1 MMKFMS
7 MRSELVGDD
16 PIGLFKRW
24 LGEAEAS
31 EPNDPNAA
39 ALATS
44 TQDGIPNV
52 RMVLIKDVSNEGF
65 SFFTNA
71 QSQKGQEIA
80 ENSRVALCFHWK
92 SLRRQVRVAGS
103 VKPLPVESVDHY
115 FHTRSRA
122 SQIGACVSQQSHVLA
137 SRKVLEAEVAAFER
151 IHKDGEIPRP
161 TFWRGY
167 LLQPA
172 SIEFWMDGANRL
184 HDRRLFQ
191 RSDSSWNSVFL
202 YP

>member
-1 MMKFMS
+1 MMEFMS
-7 MRSELVGDD
+7 MRSELVGDG
-16 PIGLFKRW
+16 PIDLFKRW

-31 EPNDPNAA
+31 ELNDPNAA
-39 ALATS
+39 ALATA

-80 ENSRVALCFHWK
+80 ANPRVALCFHWK

-103 VKPLPVESVDHY
+103 LEPLPAESVDHY

-122 SQIGACVSQQSHVLA
+122 SQIGACVSQQSHVLP
-137 SRKVLEAEVAAFER
+137 SREVLEAEVAAFNEL
-151 IHKDGEIPRP
+151 HKDQEIPRP
-161 TFWRGY
+161 PVWRGY

-191 RSDSSWNSVFL
+191 RSDSSWASVLL